1 MKENIDL
8 VSEPIFLVGAERS
21 GTTILRLML
30 DHHPQIAWCSEFEY
44 AVDKI
49 SESSEL
55 PQLNEYYQWLETNGI
70 FQDSG
75 FTIDRS
81 LSYPQL
87 VNSFLV
93 QKRDRAG
100 KSIVG
105 AAVHRHFDRL
115 LQIWPHARFI
125 HLVRDGRD
133 VARSSIG
140 MGWAG
145 NVWTGLERWIDAEK
159 IWTQLSSIIPA
170 ERQIEVKYETL
181 ICEPIDT
188 LKKICEFIG
197 TSYDPAMFGYT
208 ETTRYDLPD
217 PKLIQQWRH
226 KLSNYEIQL
235 VESRI
240 GTMLQER
247 GYELSGL
254 PHLTVTPVM
263 EQKLKLQDWWARVQF
278 RLQRYGLALFL
289 ADYLSRKLNLTQW
302 QKSVKV
308 KMYDINRAYFK

>member
-1 MKENIDL
+1 MTIKQPL
-8 VSEPIFLVGAERS
+8 VVEPIFLVGAERS
-21 GTTILRLML
+21 GTTVLRLML
-30 DHHPQIAWCSEFEY
+30 DHHPKIAWCSEFEY

-49 SESSEL
+49 SESGEL
-55 PQLNEYYQWLETNGI
+55 PQLDEYYQWLETNGI

-81 LSYPQL
+81 LSYSQL

-93 QKRDRAG
+93 QKRDHAG
-100 KSIVG
+100 KPIVG

-159 IWTQLSSIIPA
+159 IWTQINSIIPA

-181 ICEPIDT
+181 ICEPIET

-217 PKLIQQWRH
+217 PKLIQQWRR
-226 KLSNYEIQL
+226 KLSDYEIQL

-263 EQKLKLQDWWARVQF
+263 EQQLKLQDWWARVQF

-308 KMYDINRAYFK
+308 KMYDTNRAYFK